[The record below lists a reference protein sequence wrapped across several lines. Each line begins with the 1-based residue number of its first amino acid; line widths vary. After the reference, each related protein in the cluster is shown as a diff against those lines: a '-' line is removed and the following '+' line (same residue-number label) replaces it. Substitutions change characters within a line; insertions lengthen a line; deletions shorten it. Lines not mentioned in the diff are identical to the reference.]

1 MSLKRRT
8 SQIKSNLPL
17 GKTTRPLR
25 LVLEKALRNSLN
37 SLDRTRLEQRLQ
49 EVEELKQQ
57 SGDDFAARLRERAD
71 KRMARFLQHATS
83 RATASS
89 MVTGVFGIPGQL
101 VDVPIFYIQAFKNIG
116 EAALLFGFDPRE
128 PDEQRY
134 MLGVLRIAHLPGARR
149 RKDALKVLL
158 HRERQRERDLLA
170 SAALAA
176 GSRVSLQGMK
186 RLLTGGLRVLNPLVG
201 GILNAQNN
209 ARLMETIVK
218 TAHMAYIERVT
229 PLPRPQ
235 DQ

>member
-17 GKTTRPLR
+17 STTTRPLR

-49 EVEELKQQ
+49 EVEELKLQ
-57 SGDDFAARLRERAD
+57 SGEDFAARLRERAD

-128 PDEQRY
+128 LDEQRF
-134 MLGVLRIAHLPGARR
+134 MLGILRIAHLPGIQR
-149 RKDALKVLL
+149 RKNAIQTLL
-158 HRERQRERDLLA
+158 HRERQRERDLLVG
-170 SAALAA
+170 AALAA

-186 RLLTGGLRVLNPLVG
+186 RFFTGGLRVLNPLVG
-201 GILNAQNN
+201 GILNAQSN
-209 ARLMETIVK
+209 ARLMETVVK
-218 TAHMAYIERVT
+218 TAHLAYIERIT
-229 PLPRPQ
+229 PRPHLQ
-235 DQ
+235 DR